1 MSNNKSDIR
10 LLQFSN
16 YVRPDVVEEKSK
28 DWVLN
33 GKKNSFYQYI
43 IDRYNGSPTN
53 AAIINSYIDLILGKG
68 LIATNAK
75 SNIQDWVKFRTLLS
89 SRDLRR
95 IIADFQLF
103 GEASIQVVKNKGKG
117 LSGIYHIPKQYIAPQ
132 IENEDGEIEG
142 YWYTKNWAKVNQNP
156 PEYFPAFGTSNEA
169 IEIMVIK
176 PYKAGKNYYSDP
188 DYLAG
193 LPYAMAEEEI
203 ANYYVSH
210 IENGLSFGYIINIP
224 NGNSLSEEEKT
235 IFERQIKNKL
245 TGSSNAGKFV
255 LSFNGVD
262 AEITVTSIEVN
273 DAHKQWEY
281 LTNES
286 RRQLLI
292 SHRVTS
298 PMLFGIKD
306 NTGLGNNADEL
317 DVAEAQLMK
326 RVISPKQNYITMAL
340 EEILSHYGIV
350 LELEFKPLSEVK
362 STATLT
368 EMSSDKCNKDCTDC
382 DCYKKKSEFNID
394 TFLKLGEDIDDTE
407 WTIVDDRRCD
417 EMTIDE
423 SQLNS
428 NIELASTPKTSNKKD
443 VQDTKM
449 FKVRY
454 RYAGSKTGE
463 REFCNKV
470 LQSNKVYRSEDLNA
484 NYNYNEEFAP
494 KGKDSYNIFLY
505 KGGVNCKH
513 FWERVIYLK
522 ANNERISVNNAMKLI
537 NSLEPKDR
545 KDERL
550 IKNPKEVA
558 QVAEKQNNY
567 WSLKPN
573 YRG

>member
-1 MSNNKSDIR
+1 MSNKKNNKSDIR

-75 SNIQDWVKFRTLLS
+75 SNIQDWVKFKTLLS

-103 GEASIQVVKNKGKG
+103 GEASIQIVKNKGKG

-132 IENEDGEIEG
+132 IENDEGEIEG
-142 YWYTKNWAKVNQNP
+142 YWYSKKWSKVSQNP

-235 IFERQIKNKL
+235 VFERQIKNKL

-281 LTNES
+281 LTNEA
-286 RRQLLI
+286 RQQLLTA
-292 SHRVTS
+292 HRVTS

-350 LELEFKPLSEVK
+350 LDLEFKPLSEVK
-362 STATLT
+362 NTATVT
-368 EMSSDKCNKDCTDC
+368 EMSANESEFDMLLESYASDPPSG
-382 DCYKKKSEFNID
+382 YELFKSEPID
-394 TFLKLGEDIDDTE
+394 FSAI
-407 WTIVDDRRCD
+407 
-417 EMTIDE
+417 
-423 SQLNS
+423 QNS
-428 NIELASTPKTSNKKD
+428 EQDSKEYKIRYAYTVGTSKTPKGQSR
-443 VQDTKM
+443 Q
-449 FKVRY
+449 
-454 RYAGSKTGE
+454 
-463 REFCNKV
+463 FCNKMV
-470 LQSNKVYRSEDLNA
+470 SLSDSGKVFRKEDIEAMSSQGING
-484 NYNYNEEFAP
+484 EFAHSG
-494 KGKDSYNIFLY
+494 GKYDIFLY
-505 KGGVNCKH
+505 AGGVNCYH
-513 FWERVIYLK
+513 RWERRIFKKLK
-522 ANNERISVNNAMKLI
+522 QEDGELYGGNAMQNTKEI
-537 NSLEPKDR
+537 NVNQARREGAKIPKNN
-545 KDERL
+545 KD
-550 IKNPKEVA
+550 VA
-558 QVAEKQNNY
+558 IAEID
-567 WSLKPN
+567 KPN
-573 YRG
+573 KGKYPS

>member
-75 SNIQDWVKFRTLLS
+75 SNIQDWVKFKTLLS

-188 DYLAG
+188 DYIAG

-350 LELEFKPLSEVK
+350 LDLEFKPLSEVQN
-362 STATLT
+362 TATVT
-368 EMSSDKCNKDCTDC
+368 EMSSHVCLSDE
-382 DCYKKKSEFNID
+382 KKKINANKLIS
-394 TFLKLGEDIDDTE
+394 LGEDVDLNE
-407 WTIVDDRRCD
+407 WEIVDDRRCD
-417 EMTIDE
+417 QITLNE
-423 SQLNS
+423 SQLN
-428 NIELASTPKTSNKKD
+428 NIIELAQAPKTTSRKD
-443 VQDTKM
+443 VQDTAL
-449 FKVRY
+449 FKIRY
-454 RYAGSKTGE
+454 RYAGAASGE
-463 REFCNKV
+463 RDFCNKV
-470 LQSNKVYRSEDLNA
+470 LNANKVYRSEDLNSD
-484 NYNYNEEFAP
+484 YNYNEDFAP

-513 FWERVIYLK
+513 L
-522 ANNERISVNNAMKLI
+522 
-537 NSLEPKDR
+537 
-545 KDERL
+545 
-550 IKNPKEVA
+550 
-558 QVAEKQNNY
+558 
-567 WSLKPN
+567 
-573 YRG
+573 

>member
-1 MSNNKSDIR
+1 MSNKKNNKSDIR

-75 SNIQDWVKFRTLLS
+75 SNIQDWVKFKTLLS

-103 GEASIQVVKNKGKG
+103 GEASIQIVKNKGKG

-132 IENEDGEIEG
+132 IENDEGEIEG
-142 YWYTKNWAKVNQNP
+142 YWYSKKWSKVSQNP

-235 IFERQIKNKL
+235 VFERQIKNKL

-281 LTNES
+281 LTNEA
-286 RRQLLI
+286 RQQLLTA
-292 SHRVTS
+292 HRVTS

-350 LELEFKPLSEVK
+350 LDLEFKPLSEVK
-362 STATLT
+362 NTATVT
-368 EMSSDKCNKDCTDC
+368 EMSANESEFDMLLESYASDPPSG
-382 DCYKKKSEFNID
+382 YELFKSEPID
-394 TFLKLGEDIDDTE
+394 FSAI
-407 WTIVDDRRCD
+407 
-417 EMTIDE
+417 
-423 SQLNS
+423 QNS
-428 NIELASTPKTSNKKD
+428 EQDSKEYKIRYAYTVGTSKTPKGQSR
-443 VQDTKM
+443 Q
-449 FKVRY
+449 
-454 RYAGSKTGE
+454 
-463 REFCNKV
+463 FCNKIV
-470 LQSNKVYRSEDLNA
+470 SLSDSGKVFRKEDIEAMSSQGING
-484 NYNYNEEFAP
+484 EFAHSG
-494 KGKDSYNIFLY
+494 GKYDIFLY
-505 KGGVNCKH
+505 AGGVNCYH
-513 FWERVIYLK
+513 RWERRIFKKLK
-522 ANNERISVNNAMKLI
+522 QEDGELYGGNAMQNTKEI
-537 NSLEPKDR
+537 NVNQARREGAKIPKNN
-545 KDERL
+545 KD
-550 IKNPKEVA
+550 VA
-558 QVAEKQNNY
+558 IAEID
-567 WSLKPN
+567 KPN
-573 YRG
+573 KGKYPS

>member
-224 NGNSLSEEEKT
+224 NGNSLSEDEKT

-286 RRQLLI
+286 RKQLLI

-350 LELEFKPLSEVK
+350 LDLEFKPLSEVK
-362 STATLT
+362 STSMVT
-368 EMSSDKCNKDCTDC
+368 EMSSDKSEFDLLLESYASDPP
-382 DCYKKKSEFNID
+382 DGYELFKSEPID
-394 TFLKLGEDIDDTE
+394 FSAI
-407 WTIVDDRRCD
+407 
-417 EMTIDE
+417 
-423 SQLNS
+423 QNS
-428 NIELASTPKTSNKKD
+428 EQDSKEYKIRYAYTVGTSKTPKGKSR
-443 VQDTKM
+443 Q
-449 FKVRY
+449 
-454 RYAGSKTGE
+454 
-463 REFCNKV
+463 FCNKMV
-470 LQSNKVYRSEDLNA
+470 SLSDSGKVFRKEDIEAMSKQGING
-484 NYNYNEEFAP
+484 EFAHSG
-494 KGKDSYNIFLY
+494 GKYDIFLY
-505 KGGVNCKH
+505 AGGVNCYH
-513 FWERVIYLK
+513 RWERRIFKKLK
-522 ANNERISVNNAMKLI
+522 QKDGELYGGNAMQNTKEI
-537 NSLEPKDR
+537 NVNQARREGAKIPKND
-545 KDERL
+545 KDVS
-550 IKNPKEVA
+550 I
-558 QVAEKQNNY
+558 AEID
-567 WSLKPN
+567 KPN
-573 YRG
+573 KGKYPS